1 MVEARNPK
9 GNAGFAAALFDRN
22 HDRSLRLKKSPLHVT
37 SRRAILSCPSSQQF
51 QMEMMMVHPEIA
63 RIDASAPGVTLVN
76 IYEVEPGKQA
86 DLARLLSKV
95 TRETIGRQPGFI
107 SVSIHSSFDG

>member
-1 MVEARNPK
+1 
-9 GNAGFAAALFDRN
+9 
-22 HDRSLRLKKSPLHVT
+22 
-37 SRRAILSCPSSQQF
+37 
-51 QMEMMMVHPEIA
+51 MVHPEIA

-107 SVSIHSSFDG
+107 SVSIHSSFDGKHVVNYAQWASKADFDRFMKRPETQEQLKGFAALALSVSPALYKVDAVHLAK